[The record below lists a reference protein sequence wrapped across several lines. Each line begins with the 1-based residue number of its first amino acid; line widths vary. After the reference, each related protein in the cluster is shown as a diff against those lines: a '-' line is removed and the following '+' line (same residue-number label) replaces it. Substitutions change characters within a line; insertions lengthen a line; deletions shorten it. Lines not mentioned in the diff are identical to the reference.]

1 MAAAGFGDM
10 CGANPQFNGIS
21 YNYTTN
27 STLECRRMGEV
38 LWEDLQDMF
47 GACLPDEE
55 PVTIGRSH
63 LSRWPAALRSGL
75 SPGPVLDAD

>member
-10 CGANPQFNGIS
+10 CGANSQFNGIS

-38 LWEDLQDMF
+38 LWEELQDMF

-63 LSRWPAALRSGL
+63 QQCDPPPCALG
-75 SPGPVLDAD
+75 